1 MIMTKFYIETVAT
14 AIKSVSFIGMVLG
27 NDTIKIISAFA
38 LLFVNLAKVIYEY
51 KHRIIFKNGL

>member
-1 MIMTKFYIETVAT
+1 MAKFYIETIAT
-14 AIKSVSFIGMVLG
+14 AIKTVSFIGMILG

-51 KHRIIFKNGL
+51 KHRLLFK

>member
-1 MIMTKFYIETVAT
+1 MTKFYIETVAT
-14 AIKSVSFIGMVLG
+14 AIKSISFIGMVIG

-51 KHRIIFKNGL
+51 KHRIIFHK